1 MKFRRFTLKHITLVT
16 VLPAVVVWAV
26 LTALSLGNVLDAGY
40 NGLAAIAVLFL
51 SSMGF
56 RAYHSKYMKRAERK
70 LYDDCDPYPT
80 IDEVKLYLE
89 CAGKKVNKAGLTLT
103 LGMMLALVGD
113 YDNAEKELRSID
125 VTDSSSLP
133 DGAKAGV
140 YYDLAALY
148 CAMSLPEHAI
158 ECYDIAKQKVMSS
171 SERFRSKLSFDGP
184 TDGEIECYK
193 GNHKTALDLL
203 NAIDP
208 VNRLQEVT
216 KQFALAKVHYITGER
231 DTALSEFDWV
241 AKNGGRLAAAKE
253 SADIVSAVNKLKTEG

>member
-1 MKFRRFTLKHITLVT
+1 MKFRKFTLKHITLVT

-26 LTALSLGNVLDAGY
+26 LTALSLGNILDAGY
-40 NGLAAIAVLFL
+40 NGIVAIAVLFL

-56 RAYHSKYMKRAERK
+56 RAYHSRFMKRAERK
-70 LYDDCDPYPT
+70 LYEDCDPYPT

-89 CAGKKVNKAGLTLT
+89 CAGKRVNKSGLTLT

-113 YDNAEKELRSID
+113 YENAEKAMKSID
-125 VTDSSSLP
+125 VTDSSPLP

-158 ECYDIAKQKVMSS
+158 ECYDIAKQKFMSS
-171 SERFRSKLSFDGP
+171 SERFKSKLSFDGP

-193 GNHKTALDLL
+193 GNHETALDLL

-216 KQFALAKVHYITGER
+216 KKFALAKVHYITGER

-253 SADIVSAVNKLKTEG
+253 SAEIVTAVNKLKAE

>member
-1 MKFRRFTLKHITLVT
+1 MKFRKFTLKHISIVT
-16 VLPAVVVWAV
+16 VLPSIVIWGV
-26 LTALSLGNVLDAGY
+26 LTALSLGNVIDAGY
-40 NGLAAIAVLFL
+40 NGLIAIAVLFI

-56 RAYHSKYMKRAERK
+56 RAYHSGFMKRAERK
-70 LYDDCDPYPT
+70 LYNECDPYPT
-80 IDEVKLYLE
+80 IDELNLYLE
-89 CAGKKVNKAGLTLT
+89 CAGKRVNKSGLMLT

-113 YDNAEKELRSID
+113 YDNAERTMRSID
-125 VTDSSSLP
+125 ISDSSPLP

-158 ECYDIAKQKVMSS
+158 ECYDLAKQKFLSS
-171 SERFRSKLSFDGP
+171 SEQFKSKLSFDGP

-193 GNHKTALDLL
+193 GNHSAALDLL

-216 KQFALAKVHYITGER
+216 KNFALAKVHYITGER

-253 SADIVSAVNKLKTEG
+253 SADIVLAVNKLKAES